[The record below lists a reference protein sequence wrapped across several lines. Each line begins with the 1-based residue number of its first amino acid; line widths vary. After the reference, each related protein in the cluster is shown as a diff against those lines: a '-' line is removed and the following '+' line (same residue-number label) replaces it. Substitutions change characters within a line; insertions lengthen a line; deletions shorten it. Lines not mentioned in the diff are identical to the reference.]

1 MRGSTANS
9 DMMSKRE
16 SFDGRGND
24 LFDLENSY
32 RKDAPKTSKSMKQFR
47 KFLRSTN
54 YELVRVAV
62 LSASIFES
70 IWVMLKLDNVTT
82 TTFGNV

>member
-32 RKDAPKTSKSMKQFR
+32 RKDAPKTSKGMK
-47 KFLRSTN
+47 
-54 YELVRVAV
+54 
-62 LSASIFES
+62 
-70 IWVMLKLDNVTT
+70 
-82 TTFGNV
+82 